1 MKVILIKNDPHVGK
15 KGDIKNVS
23 DGYAKN
29 CLFPQKIAVIAT
41 PQMIARAEEEKKI
54 AAQKEKEKI
63 EAVTRAIP
71 LIEKHQFSFSV
82 KTGENGEVFTSLHA
96 QSIIDAVYAFLQQQK
111 ETVFDKEDITC
122 AVKPIKTLGEQ
133 KIVVMLGK
141 GSFTKTVTLT
151 VTVLGS
157 ANEK

>member
-1 MKVILIKNDPHVGK
+1 MKVILLKNDPTIGK

-29 CLFPQKIAVIAT
+29 YLLPKKIAVIAT
-41 PQMIARAEEEKKI
+41 PQMIARAQEEKDI

-63 EAVTRAIP
+63 DAITRAIP
-71 LIEKHQFSFSV
+71 LIEKHPFSFSI

-96 QSIIDAVYAFLQQQK
+96 QSIVDAVYAFLQQQK
-111 ETVFDKEDITC
+111 ENIFEQDDIAC
-122 AVKPIKTLGEQ
+122 AIKPIKTLGEQ
-133 KIVVMLGK
+133 KVLIILGK
-141 GSFTKTVTLT
+141 GSFAKKVTLA